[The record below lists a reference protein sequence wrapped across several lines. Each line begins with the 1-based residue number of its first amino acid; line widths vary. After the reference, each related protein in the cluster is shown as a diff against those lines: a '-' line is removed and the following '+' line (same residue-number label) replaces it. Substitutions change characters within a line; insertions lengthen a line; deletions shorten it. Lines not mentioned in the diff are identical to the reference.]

1 MKKKLLITMGCSYT
15 EGVGCYDVDKMSKSV
30 HYALL
35 PREEEIIQR
44 KNFHRLGWP
53 NRLGKKLGYDKVINL
68 GLGGSSTSGQ
78 VKQFFEKHVDKD
90 LSEWDVLIVW
100 LLSEPSRISF
110 YKNGCIENFCPSD
123 SNTMYVEY
131 LKWINQTNYDSDVDL
146 FLENIFHIKIIEQLC
161 ESKGYSLLL
170 TPAYKSEL
178 FIKIQ
183 SLHKSKYYLNKTPKS
198 LLHPLMNSGNYK
210 CNIPKG
216 DGHLTPDGY
225 EIFASDIYNE
235 IKLNH
240 PHLVSTPK
248 NKIIWQWDGALIDR
262 YGKFPMIL
270 NQIHTDIFK

>member
-183 SLHKSKYYLNKTPKS
+183 SLHKSKYYLNILS
-198 LLHPLMNSGNYK
+198 
-210 CNIPKG
+210 
-216 DGHLTPDGY
+216 
-225 EIFASDIYNE
+225 IY
-235 IKLNH
+235 
-240 PHLVSTPK
+240 
-248 NKIIWQWDGALIDR
+248 
-262 YGKFPMIL
+262 
-270 NQIHTDIFK
+270 